1 MAKRIGKGL
10 SALLANIEDERVL
23 PVQPTEVVEGEKV
36 YNIELDLIEA
46 NPNQPRKYFGEKQ
59 QRELEDSIRVQGV
72 ISPII
77 LVKRDDKYMIVAG
90 ERRYRAAK
98 AVGLNAIPAMVKQID
113 ERMIREISLIENLQR
128 ENLNAI
134 EEAEAV
140 AELMKLNGYTQE
152 QLANRIGKARSSV
165 ANIVRLLSLEDEVKS
180 LVAQDRLSAGHA
192 RALIPITDRETQIDF
207 AYQAADGEMS
217 VRELEV
223 KVRYYLNPDKAP
235 RKMSAKEKARL
246 SIEMREFVDDLKRV
260 FGTKVKLVGNDT
272 KGRICIDY
280 YNKDDLQRIYE
291 LISTLKQ

>member
-36 YNIELDLIEA
+36 YNIELDMIEP

-98 AVGLNAIPAMVKQID
+98 AVGLNTIPAMVKQID

-192 RALIPITDRETQIDF
+192 RALIPISDRETQIDF

-235 RKMSAKEKARL
+235 RKMSAKEKSRL
-246 SIEMREFVDDLKRV
+246 SLEMREFVDDMKRI
-260 FGTKVKLVGNDT
+260 FSTKVKLMGNDT
-272 KGRICIDY
+272 KGIICIDY
-280 YNKDDLQRIYE
+280 YNKEDLQRIYE
-291 LISTLKQ
+291 LISTLK

>member
-77 LVKRDDKYMIVAG
+77 LVKCDDKYMIVAG

-98 AVGLNAIPAMVKQID
+98 AVGLNTIPAMVKQID

-140 AELMKLNGYTQE
+140 QELMKLNGYTQE

-235 RKMSAKEKARL
+235 RKMSAKEKSRL
-246 SIEMREFVDDLKRV
+246 SLEMREFVDDLKRV
-260 FGTKVKLVGNDT
+260 FSTKVKLVGNEN

-291 LISTLKQ
+291 LIATLKK

>member
-98 AVGLNAIPAMVKQID
+98 AVGLNTIPAMVKQID

-165 ANIVRLLSLEDEVKS
+165 ANIVRLLTLEDEVKS

-235 RKMSAKEKARL
+235 RKMSAKEKSRL
-246 SIEMREFVDDLKRV
+246 SLEMREFVDDLKRI
-260 FGTKVKLVGNDT
+260 FSTKVKLVGNDT

>member
-1 MAKRIGKGL
+1 MSKRIGKGL

-46 NPNQPRKYFGEKQ
+46 NPNQPRKHFGEKQ

-98 AVGLNAIPAMVKQID
+98 AVGLNTIPAMVKQID
-113 ERMIREISLIENLQR
+113 ERMIREISIIENLQR

-165 ANIVRLLSLEDEVKS
+165 ANIVRLLTLEEEVKS

-235 RKMSAKEKARL
+235 RKMSAKEKSRL
-246 SIEMREFVDDLKRV
+246 SLEMREFVDDLKRV
-260 FGTKVKLVGNDT
+260 FSTKVKLVGNEN

-291 LISTLKQ
+291 LIATLKK

>member
-98 AVGLNAIPAMVKQID
+98 AVGLNTIPAMVKQID

>member
-90 ERRYRAAK
+90 ERRFRAAK
-98 AVGLNAIPAMVKQID
+98 AVGLNTIPAMVKQID

>member
-1 MAKRIGKGL
+1 
-10 SALLANIEDERVL
+10 
-23 PVQPTEVVEGEKV
+23 
-36 YNIELDLIEA
+36 
-46 NPNQPRKYFGEKQ
+46 
-59 QRELEDSIRVQGV
+59 
-72 ISPII
+72 
-77 LVKRDDKYMIVAG
+77 
-90 ERRYRAAK
+90 
-98 AVGLNAIPAMVKQID
+98 
-113 ERMIREISLIENLQR
+113 
-128 ENLNAI
+128 
-134 EEAEAV
+134 
-140 AELMKLNGYTQE
+140 MKLNGYTQE

-235 RKMSAKEKARL
+235 RKMSAKEKTSL
-246 SIEMREFVDDLKRV
+246 SIEMREFVDDLKRI
-260 FGTKVKLVGNDT
+260 FSTKVKLVGNDT

-280 YNKDDLQRIYE
+280 YTKDDLQRIYE

>member
-98 AVGLNAIPAMVKQID
+98 AVGLNTIPAMVKQID

-140 AELMKLNGYTQE
+140 QELMKLNGYTQE

-235 RKMSAKEKARL
+235 RKMSAKEKTRL

-260 FGTKVKLVGNDT
+260 FSTKVKLVGNDT

-280 YNKDDLQRIYE
+280 YTKDDLQRIYE

>member
-1 MAKRIGKGL
+1 MSKRIGKGL

-23 PVQPTEVVEGEKV
+23 PVAPAEVIEGEKV
-36 YNIELDLIEA
+36 YQIELDKIEP
-46 NPNQPRKYFGEKQ
+46 NPNQPRKYFGERQ

-98 AVGLNAIPAMVKQID
+98 AVGLNTIPAMVKQID

-152 QLANRIGKARSSV
+152 QLAQRLGKARSSV
-165 ANIVRLLSLEDEVKS
+165 ANTVRLLALEEEVKS
-180 LVAQDRLSAGHA
+180 LVRQDRLSAGHA
-192 RALIPITDRETQIDF
+192 RALIPISDRETQIDF

-235 RKMSAKEKARL
+235 RKMSAQEKSRL
-246 SIEMREFVDDLKRV
+246 SLEMREFVDDMKRI
-260 FGTKVKLVGNDT
+260 FSTKVKLMGNDT

-291 LISTLKQ
+291 LIATLKK

>member
-1 MAKRIGKGL
+1 MSKRIGKGL
-10 SALLANIEDERVL
+10 SALLANIEDERVVVSQ
-23 PVQPTEVVEGEKV
+23 PVEMIEGEKV
-36 YNIELDLIEA
+36 YNIELDLIEP
-46 NPNQPRKYFGEKQ
+46 NPNQPRKHFGERQ
-59 QRELEDSIRVQGV
+59 QAELEDSIRVQGV

-77 LVKRDDKYMIVAG
+77 LVKRGEKYMIVAG

-98 AVGLNAIPAMVKQID
+98 AVGLNTIPAMVKQID

-140 AELMKLNGYTQE
+140 QELMKLNGYTQE

-165 ANIVRLLSLEDEVKS
+165 ANIVRLLSLEEEVKS

-192 RALIPITDRETQIDF
+192 RALIPITNREDQIDF

-223 KVRYYLNPDKAP
+223 KVRYHLNPEKKP
-235 RKMSAKEKARL
+235 RKMSEKEKTRL
-246 SIEMREFVDDLKRV
+246 TLEMREFVDDLKRI
-260 FGTKVKLVGNDT
+260 FSTKVKLVGNDT

-291 LISTLKQ
+291 LIATLKK